1 MDARSLA
8 LTWWETLRERCVRP
22 DGQVVAA
29 LGRRRGPLPLW
40 PVTQVLHAAV
50 LVEPL
55 QPEDR
60 LEAHRAVVDALA
72 AGLARYRSG
81 SAWGPKG
88 GARPRYADDVSWVG
102 LALSALART
111 RREPLPEDVGR
122 AVRFVLA
129 CEHPEGGVRWHE
141 RTEGRNTCATAPG
154 AHLAL
159 EAHLATGD
167 PELLAFAA
175 RTLGWL
181 DATLRRED
189 GLYADRIEDGRVVRT
204 VWAYNQG
211 EPVAAHVLLGEA
223 TGDPAARVSARDVA
237 DATVRRFARPGA
249 LWRQPPVFVG
259 IAARD
264 LAVLPSELLGD
275 LLDAYLARAAAEALD
290 DGFPVAGAIAHYDDD
305 PAIDLAGLV
314 QTAAAASALER

>member
-1 MDARSLA
+1 
-8 LTWWETLRERCVRP
+8 VRP

-55 QPEDR
+55 QPDDCS
-60 LEAHRAVVDALA
+60 EAHRAVVGALA
-72 AGLARYRSG
+72 AGLGRYRSG

-88 GARPRYADDVSWVG
+88 GTRPRYADDVAWVG
-102 LALSALART
+102 LALAALARS
-111 RREPLPEDVGR
+111 RREPLPEEVGR

-129 CEHPEGGVRWHE
+129 CEHPDGGVRWHE
-141 RTEGRNTCATAPG
+141 RTDARNTCATAPG

-159 EAHLATGD
+159 EARLATSD
-167 PELLAFAA
+167 PHLLAFAS

-181 DATLRRED
+181 DRTLRRDD
-189 GLYADRIEDGRVVRT
+189 GLYADRIEDGVVVRA

-211 EPVAAHVLLGEA
+211 EAVVAYRLLGEA
-223 TGDPAARVSARDVA
+223 AGDPAPMSVAADVA
-237 DATVRRFARPGA
+237 AATVRRFARPGV

-259 IAARD
+259 IWARD
-264 LAVLPSELLGD
+264 LAALPVDLRPERLGELLD
-275 LLDAYLARAAAEALD
+275 TYLARVSAEALD
-290 DGFPVAGAIAHYDDD
+290 DGFPVAGGIARYDDD